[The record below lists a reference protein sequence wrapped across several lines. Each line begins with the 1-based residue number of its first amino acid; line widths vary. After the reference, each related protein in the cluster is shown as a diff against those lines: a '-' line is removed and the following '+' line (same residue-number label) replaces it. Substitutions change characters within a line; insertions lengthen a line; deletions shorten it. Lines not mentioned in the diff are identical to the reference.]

1 MVVSKQHGM
10 RPTTLAP
17 TGGPS
22 SDRHAASHAL
32 QEIAALAN
40 LGPKS
45 AQALIDA
52 GIASVAQVRRLGAVA
67 TYAKVKRHNAR
78 VSLNLLWAL
87 EGALSGLPWQVV
99 AREHRT
105 SLLLALETLQNDHSS
120 SHPR

>member
-1 MVVSKQHGM
+1 MVVSNSAGM

-22 SDRHAASHAL
+22 SDRCARHL
-32 QEIAALAN
+32 QELAALAN

-45 AQALIDA
+45 AQALFDA

-78 VSLNLLWAL
+78 VSLSLLWRWK
-87 EGALSGLPWQVV
+87 ALSGMPWQVV

-105 SLLLALETLQNDHSS
+105 SLLLALETLGKMTILQSHS
-120 SHPR
+120 R